1 MSAAGQDVTR
11 TFPDVLTALV
21 RGQDCDVA
29 TAGWV
34 MDRILAGDLSP
45 VQVAGF
51 VIALR
56 AKGETVEEITGL
68 AEGMLARATPITVTG
83 DLVDVVGSGG
93 DRANTVNV
101 STMAAITAAA
111 AGARVVKHGNRSA
124 SSACG
129 TADVLEEL
137 GVELNLAPERQQA
150 IVDECG
156 ICFLFAPHYHPALKH
171 SLVARRELGVATTF
185 NFLGPLAN
193 PARPSAQAVGIA
205 DLRMAE
211 LVAGVLARR
220 GVRGLVFHGGDGLDE
235 LTTTTA
241 STVWVINNGQAV
253 RTELDPLDLDVPR
266 ARVEDLVGAGPEHNA
281 GVIGDLV
288 AGATGPVRD
297 IVVLNAAATLLAHEG
312 PDPAGDLAAQLRPM
326 VERAGVVL
334 DDGTAAHTLERWVA
348 ATRL

>member
-1 MSAAGQDVTR
+1 MTR

-21 RGQDCDVA
+21 RGQDVDA
-29 TAGWV
+29 ETSGWV
-34 MDRILAGDLSP
+34 MDRILAGDMSP

-68 AEGMLARATPITVTG
+68 ADAMLSHATDITVTG
-83 DLVDVVGSGG
+83 DVVDVVGSGG

-137 GVELNLAPERQQA
+137 GVELNLAPAKQQE

-171 SLVARRELGVATTF
+171 SLMARRELGVATTF

-193 PARPSAQAVGIA
+193 PARPAAQAVGIA
-205 DLRMAE
+205 DERMAD
-211 LVAGVLARR
+211 LVAGVMARR
-220 GVRGLVFHGGDGLDE
+220 RVRGLVFHGGDGLDE
-235 LTTTTA
+235 LTTTT
-241 STVWVINNGQAV
+241 SSSVWVINDGRAV
-253 RTELDPLDLDVPR
+253 RTTLDPAELGLPL
-266 ARVEDLVGAGPEHNA
+266 ARVEDLVGAGPDHNA
-281 GVIGDLV
+281 RVVRDLV
-288 AGATGPVRD
+288 AGSTGAVRN
-297 IVVLNAAATLLAHEG
+297 IVVLNAAATLLAHAG
-312 PDPAGDLAAQLRPM
+312 PDPEADLAAQLRPM
-326 VERAGVVL
+326 ITRADTVL
-334 DDGTAAHTLERWVA
+334 TDGTAAATLDRWVA
-348 ATRL
+348 ATPRAR